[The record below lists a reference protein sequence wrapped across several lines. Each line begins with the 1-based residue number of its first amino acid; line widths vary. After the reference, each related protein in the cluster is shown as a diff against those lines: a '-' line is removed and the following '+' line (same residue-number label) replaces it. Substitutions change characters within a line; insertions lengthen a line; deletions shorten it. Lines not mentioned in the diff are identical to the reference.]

1 MQTAE
6 AAENALQRVAAAFEH
21 RFRPHLVNAVL
32 QNAAHRLIYQ
42 LLAVGAHLVD
52 GFIVEGQ
59 AIAAALNDAVHLFFQ
74 LRVQLGQTT
83 VHTAIGADLFGND
96 FIQRL
101 AAFFD
106 SRTRAFVNPRQAA
119 TQTGLVI
126 LRLFALGGA
135 ERISLAVKGQ
145 VAVRFDHQIAVFPF
159 HLYLLRGEDHI
170 VTRRDATLVV
180 RMGRQSGDGERHRQ
194 QRFTHHKTPLRQNG
208 PAVADP
214 CQT

>member
-1 MQTAE
+1 ME
-6 AAENALQRVAAAFEH
+6 S
-21 RFRPHLVNAVL
+21 
-32 QNAAHRLIYQ
+32 
-42 LLAVGAHLVD
+42 
-52 GFIVEGQ
+52 Q
-59 AIAAALNDAVHLFFQ
+59 AIAATFDNAVHLFFQ
-74 LRVQLGQTT
+74 LRVQFGQAT
-83 VHTAIGADLFGND
+83 VHAAVGANLFGND

-119 TQTGLVI
+119 AQAGLII

-135 ERISLAVKGQ
+135 ERIGLAVKGQ
-145 VAVRFDHQIAVFPF
+145 IAVRLYHQIAVFPF
-159 HLYLLRGEDHI
+159 HLHLLRAEDHI

-208 PAVADP
+208 PAIADP